1 MKQKILTALSVLLGL
16 MLANSGFNKIFQ
28 YMPMPDNLNEAM
40 MKDFAALQEISWL
53 MPLVAVAEI
62 VGGLLLF
69 LPKTR
74 ALGAIILFPVMVG
87 ILLVHLVVE
96 PSGLIIILVLWA
108 ILAWILYENREK
120 YMPMIRG

>member
-1 MKQKILTALSVLLGL
+1 MKQKILTGLSVLLGL
-16 MLANSGFNKIFQ
+16 MLANSGFNKFFH
-28 YMPMPDNLNEAM
+28 YMPMPTDFNEEM
-40 MKDFAALQEISWL
+40 VKDFGALQEISWL

-62 VGGLLLF
+62 IGGILLF

-87 ILLVHLVVE
+87 ILLIHLLVE
-96 PSGLIIILVLWA
+96 PSGLVIVFVLWA
-108 ILAWILYENREK
+108 VFAWIIYENREK